1 MYLKVYSINHRNCLS
16 SDVYIKNLSNLIIL
30 EFDYTPIIQRNV
42 LNLVAILVL
51 SNILAILNNVYI
63 MIFILFVLLC
73 VCFIDFILSV
83 LQKLTISFFARSS
96 NLKKYD

>member
-63 MIFILFVLLC
+63 MIFILFVLLR
-73 VCFIDFILSV
+73 VCFIVFILSV